1 MIYILMEF
9 LSKSYGSTIRGP
21 WNFPGQ
27 LQIPAFGLLR
37 ARRLANP
44 AVNVKDG
51 P

>member
-1 MIYILMEF
+1 MVVLFVVLGISRDKF
-9 LSKSYGSTIRGP
+9 
-21 WNFPGQ
+21 
-27 LQIPAFGLLR
+27 QIPAFGLLR